1 MKAYELG
8 INHWDT
14 ADVYG
19 DGHSEKIIG
28 NIWGK
33 VPRHDIF
40 LATKVG
46 WDMGPVSY
54 THLTLPTSDLV

>member
-28 NIWGK
+28 SVWAEL
-33 VPRHDIF
+33 PRNEIF
-40 LATKVG
+40 
-46 WDMGPVSY
+46 
-54 THLTLPTSDLV
+54 